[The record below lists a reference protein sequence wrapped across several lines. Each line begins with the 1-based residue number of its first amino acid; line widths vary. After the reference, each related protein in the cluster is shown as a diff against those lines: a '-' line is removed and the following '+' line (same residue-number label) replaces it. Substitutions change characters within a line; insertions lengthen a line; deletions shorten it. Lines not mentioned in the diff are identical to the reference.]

1 MNFLDFLT
9 LPAKERRERLG
20 EFVGGLVQDR
30 DELVN
35 YEAPQRTSLLGDR
48 TETPSSVQFV
58 QDYGDFLPVVG
69 DIAGVSEVGQE
80 LSKDDPNYP
89 LAAALGLATVAGV
102 VPVVGDVAAKG
113 VANVARKTLDAVPSD
128 VKYATRSAVEGDMG
142 GIIDAFRSGG
152 TPQSVGAAST
162 KRDVSF
168 EEAPMIVQ
176 HNMTPKGLEISKN
189 IGGIPMPSIGIANAN
204 APLENFGEI
213 SLLLNPSKI
222 APRSDLPVYPADAYT
237 GRQPKAIIDFENPR
251 AAEKAVASDPSF
263 SHMKDA
269 DYWMM
274 SYDDFDSNDR
284 MMRIAQYGM
293 RHKVS
298 DPKDFDRF
306 DDYVTDVERKM
317 GGFIDG
323 DQLDVEIGL
332 AKYGDLQYKIA
343 PTDWYT
349 ASGMRREPK
358 PYTVEEAFKRMK
370 KDKAF
375 AAGSEMHHGAG
386 QLRAVLLDKFKNLDD
401 IKSKRGLLMASG
413 NEMEDIKGSFDTIAF
428 DEVADLANAH
438 FGGRHRLAEDYIT
451 DLAMGNSVAYAE
463 KGKEARADAMAALA
477 RLKDHVK
484 DMPTEYFE
492 AKPKSVAQI
501 GDFDAA
507 VVPEG
512 DEGVIDTLKRAGIN
526 DIRTYNDDIEGKR
539 RADVIRQFRDLMFV
553 APFGGLLGYNVLAQ
567 QQDQEQK
574 GLLY

>member
-1 MNFLDFLT
+1 MDFFDFLA
-9 LPAKERRERLG
+9 LPSKERRERLG

-48 TETPSSVQFV
+48 TQTPSSVQFV
-58 QDYGDFLPVVG
+58 QDYGDFLPIVG
-69 DIAGVSEVGQE
+69 EATGAIEVGEE
-80 LSKDDPNYP
+80 LSKENPNYP
-89 LAAALGLATVAGV
+89 LASALAAATAVGA
-102 VPVVGDVAAKG
+102 VPVVGDTVARG
-113 VANVARKTLDAVPSD
+113 ITSVARKTLDAVPSD
-128 VKYATRSAVEGDMG
+128 VKYATRAVVEGDMG

-152 TPQSVGAAST
+152 VPKSVGAAST

-176 HNMTPKGLEISKN
+176 HNMTPKGLEISKT

-274 SYDDFDSNDR
+274 SYDNFDDNDR

-293 RHKVS
+293 RHKVAN
-298 DPKDFDRF
+298 PKDFDRF

-317 GGFIDG
+317 GGFIDS
-323 DQLDVEIGL
+323 DELANEVGL
-332 AKYGDLQYKIA
+332 SKYGDVQFKIA

-358 PYTVEEAFKRMK
+358 PYTVDEAFKRMK

-438 FGGRHRLAEDYIT
+438 FDGRHRLAEDYIT
-451 DLAMGNSVAYAE
+451 DLAMGNSVAYAD
-463 KGKEARADAMAALA
+463 KGNEARADATAALS
-477 RLKDHVK
+477 RLKERVK

-492 AKPKSVAQI
+492 AKPKSVAQV

-512 DEGVIDTLKRAGIN
+512 DEGVIDTLKRAGVK
-526 DIRTYNDDIEGKR
+526 DIRTYNDDVEGRR
-539 RADVIRQFRDLMFV
+539 RADVIRQFRDLMFA
-553 APFGGLLGYNVLAQ
+553 APLGGLLGYNVLAQ
-567 QQDQEQK
+567 QQDQQQK